1 MAGNITKRPDGAY
14 LARFRD
20 PDGKEHG
27 KRFRLKK
34 EAQGWLDERVTAI
47 GTGTYV
53 PPDRAKMTV
62 SQWCDEWLKG
72 YTGRSST
79 IRQAESHVKIIKAGF
94 DGVRLRDVRP
104 SMVKTWTKTLAET
117 RKPSTVYAIYARFS
131 QVMTAAHRDGLIYR
145 SPCSREVAPPMG
157 KQRPYVATAAQ
168 VQAIH
173 DAFPEHLRPAVA
185 LAAFA
190 GLRVAEV
197 AGLRVQDV
205 DVDEGM
211 IYPSVQHGDRELKS
225 TMAATPLP
233 IPLSL
238 ASYLAAAMGR
248 FPGETVVTDGMGGS
262 TSPWAIERAMRAA
275 RVKIEG
281 LPEGFRF
288 HDLRHFYATVLLGA
302 GLDVKTVQVR
312 VRHASATTTLNTYGH
327 LLPDSDHRT
336 RDALESSFGLADNM
350 RTPAA
355 LEGAQPEP
363 G

>member
-1 MAGNITKRPDGAY
+1 MSSITKRPNGRY
-14 LARFRD
+14 RARFRD
-20 PDGKEHG
+20 PDGKEHA
-27 KRFRLKK
+27 KHFALKK
-34 EAQGWLDERVTAI
+34 EAQGWLDERVTGI

-53 PPDRAKMTV
+53 APDRAKMTV

-72 YTGRSST
+72 YTGHSST
-79 IRQAESHVKIIKAGF
+79 IRQAESHIKVIKAGF

-104 SMVKTWTKTLAET
+104 SMVKAWTKTLAET
-117 RKPSTVYAIYARFS
+117 RKPSTVYAIYSRFS

-211 IYPSVQHGDRELKS
+211 S
-225 TMAATPLP
+225 TRRRTRGRLEPTDADAGRVIGNGWLGVGRQPRRT
-233 IPLSL
+233 SL
-238 ASYLAAAMGR
+238 RTRGRPRLHTIRARDAAALGR
-248 FPGETVVTDGMGGS
+248 RPGRWRCGRWCG
-262 TSPWAIERAMRAA
+262 
-275 RVKIEG
+275 
-281 LPEGFRF
+281 
-288 HDLRHFYATVLLGA
+288 
-302 GLDVKTVQVR
+302 
-312 VRHASATTTLNTYGH
+312 
-327 LLPDSDHRT
+327 
-336 RDALESSFGLADNM
+336 
-350 RTPAA
+350 
-355 LEGAQPEP
+355 
-363 G
+363 